1 MLNGHLSDEQ
11 VQELALNATPD
22 TAAITHAANCP
33 ECKTRVENYW
43 LLINAIVQEPAPAF
57 SFDLAAAIVS
67 QIEAPP
73 AKPRTSGLVRRSV
86 SVGGLWWLF
95 TITIAVILVGAGIY
109 FGGYMSELY
118 QGIKS
123 LSLYFIAI
131 TGIILGVVLVIA
143 QYKTY
148 QLKIK
153 MLDMQ

>member
-11 VQELALNATPD
+11 IQELALNAKPD
-22 TAAITHAANCP
+22 TAAVTHAANCP
-33 ECKTRVENYW
+33 ECKTRVENYR
-43 LLINAIVQEPAPAF
+43 LLINVIVQEPAPAF
-57 SFDLAAAIVS
+57 SFDLAAAVIS

-73 AKPRTSGLVRRSV
+73 AKPKTN
-86 SVGGLWWLF
+86 GLWWLF
-95 TITIAVILVGAGIY
+95 TITIAAILVVAGIY

-123 LSLYFIAI
+123 LSIYFIAI
-131 TGIILGVVLVIA
+131 TGIILSIVLVIA

-153 MLDMQ
+153 MLDLQ

>member
-11 VQELALNATPD
+11 IQELALNATPD
-22 TAAITHAANCP
+22 TAAATHAANCP

-57 SFDLAAAIVS
+57 SFDLAAAVVS

-73 AKPRTSGLVRRSV
+73 AKPKTN
-86 SVGGLWWLF
+86 GLWWLF
-95 TITIAVILVGAGIY
+95 FITIAAILVGAGIY

-123 LSLYFIAI
+123 LAIYFIAI
-131 TGIILGVVLVIA
+131 TGIILGIALVIA

-153 MLDMQ
+153 ILDMQ

>member
-11 VQELALNATPD
+11 IQELAMNATPD
-22 TAAITHAANCP
+22 TAAATHAANCP

-43 LLINAIVQEPAPAF
+43 LLINAIEREPAPAF
-57 SFDLAAAIVS
+57 SFDLAAAVVS

-73 AKPRTSGLVRRSV
+73 AKPKTN
-86 SVGGLWWLF
+86 GLWWLF
-95 TITIAVILVGAGIY
+95 FITIAVILVGAGIY

-123 LSLYFIAI
+123 LAIYFIAI
-131 TGIILGVVLVIA
+131 TGIILGIALVIA

>member
-11 VQELALNATPD
+11 IQELALNATP
-22 TAAITHAANCP
+22 ASEAVTHAANCP

-57 SFDLAAAIVS
+57 NFDLAAAVVA
-67 QIEAPP
+67 QIETPP
-73 AKPRTSGLVRRSV
+73 AKPKTN
-86 SVGGLWWLF
+86 GLWWLF
-95 TITIAVILVGAGIY
+95 IITITTILVGAGIY

-118 QGIKS
+118 EGIKS
-123 LSLYFIAI
+123 LAIYFIAI
-131 TGIILGVVLVIA
+131 TGIILGIALVIA

-153 MLDMQ
+153 MLDMH